1 MWYFCALLK
10 GAIFNRKW
18 GVSRSMDSIND
29 VLNAAKQYCREHT
42 SEATYQYYISDIK
55 AVSFENSNTITLEI
69 RNAFILSIVSDRY
82 ATTLKDAFKSVLGF
96 DVDLKFVT
104 PKEGGDEEGK
114 EKKPKL
120 DEKSLP
126 SGRYDFTFE
135 NFIKGPSNQFAYAAA
150 QAVAANPSGA
160 YNPLFIYGPSG
171 LGKTHLLNAIQVE
184 IKKNHPDFNIVYVD
198 CEMFT
203 NEIITA
209 VKTAT
214 TEQFRDKYR
223 KADVLLIDDIQFL
236 AGKESTQ
243 EEFFHTFNTM
253 HNDGRQI
260 VKGDQEP
267 GGASAHPVR
276 VGLDSRHP
284 AAGF

>member
-1 MWYFCALLK
+1 
-10 GAIFNRKW
+10 
-18 GVSRSMDSIND
+18 MDSIND

-114 EKKPKL
+114 EKKPRL

-198 CEMFT
+198 
-203 NEIITA
+203 
-209 VKTAT
+209 
-214 TEQFRDKYR
+214 
-223 KADVLLIDDIQFL
+223 
-236 AGKESTQ
+236 
-243 EEFFHTFNTM
+243 
-253 HNDGRQI
+253 
-260 VKGDQEP
+260 
-267 GGASAHPVR
+267 
-276 VGLDSRHP
+276 
-284 AAGF
+284 